1 MDAYGIFDKF
11 PLLEHNDLESVL
23 PPRNVPFI
31 DDLLFQA
38 EARAVFKPEFN
49 SPVDYFSGKPRGEA
63 SSKLNEDEQ
72 KDVAAAIEELE
83 KAEEFVPTQV
93 KPTSI
98 VPPSDRVLRSRTA
111 PAAKAPP
118 QQQQQQPS
126 APEPDN
132 DNDDSESDEEDDD
145 EDQASPDDKL
155 KSMLYQKFSTLAA
168 VDQEFRTSRLPPLY
182 YDKRYRPDEWPLE
195 STTITSPSMSAIL
208 EQMQRTDEL
217 DVRQYGRLFKHAI
230 YVPDSNV
237 LDIFASYMT
246 AQVRIFCQ
254 QKLMRLYSRTPHGF
268 CGKNRVMDKSPS
280 LHKIRKQS
288 TPSRRLSG
296 LVPRPSSVELSHLT
310 ATRPTRN

>member
-1 MDAYGIFDKF
+1 MIDNLTVFSLKKQVDAYGIFDKF

-31 DDLLFQA
+31 DDLLFQE

-63 SSKLNEDEQ
+63 SSKLSEDEQ
-72 KDVAAAIEELE
+72 KEVAAAIEELE
-83 KAEEFVPTQV
+83 KAEEFVPTTPQV

-118 QQQQQQPS
+118 PQPQPQQQPP
-126 APEPDN
+126 APVPDN
-132 DNDDSESDEEDDD
+132 DDDDSESDEEDDD

-195 STTITSPSMSAIL
+195 STIITSPSMNSIL

-254 QKLMRLYSRTPHGF
+254 QK
-268 CGKNRVMDKSPS
+268 N
-280 LHKIRKQS
+280 
-288 TPSRRLSG
+288 
-296 LVPRPSSVELSHLT
+296 
-310 ATRPTRN
+310 